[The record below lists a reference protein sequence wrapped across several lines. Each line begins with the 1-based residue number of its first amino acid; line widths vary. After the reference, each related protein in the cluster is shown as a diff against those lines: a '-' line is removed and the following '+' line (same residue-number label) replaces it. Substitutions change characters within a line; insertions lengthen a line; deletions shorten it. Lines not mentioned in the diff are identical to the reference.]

1 MNLKDR
7 IIREHLDS
15 VTNPSDSE
23 FVDSLG
29 REHGNASE
37 LMRAEIRYMLR
48 RKF

>member
-15 VTNPSDSE
+15 VTNPSGSE

-29 REHGNASE
+29 REHETASG